1 MAYGLRLT
9 AIGHWHITDSG
20 GGVARQWCASLALA
34 LVVLP
39 ATAQAPPDTIRYT
52 ESVRATVTTRS
63 GASVR
68 ERRLVRDARYRF
80 TAHGDTTAVV
90 ADSISLVEIEG
101 GVREEV
107 DVDAV
112 IGGRWMIV
120 GRRVVERPFVP
131 QEVSEV
137 SDLAVAMDD
146 FLPPVPPVLPVG
158 GEVHVGPT
166 HWHRLDDSSA
176 TVRYRWRTTATRD
189 STFMVADSVP
199 LQASEDRTESGVVTR
214 SAGGRPI
221 AWRREITSRVSS
233 TVRGR
238 TVHAEVSQVIT
249 VRRDP

>member
-1 MAYGLRLT
+1 MATQWLSGVCLT
-9 AIGHWHITDSG
+9 L
-20 GGVARQWCASLALA
+20 GVA
-34 LVVLP
+34 
-39 ATAQAPPDTIRYT
+39 ATAPAQAHPDTTRYT

-68 ERRLVRDARYRF
+68 ERRLFRDALYRF
-80 TAHGDTTAVV
+80 TAHGDTTVV
-90 ADSISLVEIEG
+90 FADSILLAEVEE
-101 GVREEV
+101 GVRHEV

-112 IGGRWMIV
+112 IGGRWMMV

-137 SDLAVAMDD
+137 SDVAVAMDD
-146 FLPPVPPVLPVG
+146 FLPPVPPVLTVG
-158 GEVHVGPT
+158 GEVHVGLT

-214 SAGGRPI
+214 SASGRQI
-221 AWRREITSRVSS
+221 AWRREIMSRVSS

-249 VRRDP
+249 VQRVP